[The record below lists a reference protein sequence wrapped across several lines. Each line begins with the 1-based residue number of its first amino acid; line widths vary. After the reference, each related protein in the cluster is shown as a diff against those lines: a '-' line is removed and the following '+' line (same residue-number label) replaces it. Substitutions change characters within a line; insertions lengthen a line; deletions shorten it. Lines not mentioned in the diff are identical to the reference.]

1 MVRSNGVRLVHWLA
15 SRTLASNFFHQ
26 SKYSIYET
34 VCKGAYRNFNT
45 GVCNPSRILGNYSS
59 KNVSQKNW
67 LLLGALN
74 ANWGTARSIHSTASL
89 AKDYYDVLGVS
100 RNANASEIKKAYY
113 GLAKKLHPDTN
124 KDDPEAEKK
133 FQEVQR
139 AYEVLKDDEMRQQY
153 DQVGH
158 EAYVQQG
165 DGGFPNDFHNPFK
178 DFFRDNIF
186 EDFFSRRL
194 GGEDVKVSLELS
206 FMEAVQGSTKT
217 LTFQTHVA
225 CEPCGGRGV
234 APGVKPEK
242 CSRCKGLGTISMQQG
257 LFMVQITCPQCHGER
272 ETVPYICKSCRG
284 KRVVLGTKSVK
295 LNILPGVDSD
305 ETIKVSRSGGADP
318 DGNQPGDLYVV
329 IKVREDPVFRREGA
343 DIHVDAVLSITQAI
357 LGGTIQV
364 PTLTGDVVLKIRPGT
379 QPAQKVVLKK
389 KG

>member
-1 MVRSNGVRLVHWLA
+1 MPIGAQLDQFIALVECPWITWQLV
-15 SRTLASNFFHQ
+15 L
-26 SKYSIYET
+26 
-34 VCKGAYRNFNT
+34 T
-45 GVCNPSRILGNYSS
+45 G
-59 KNVSQKNW
+59 
-67 LLLGALN
+67 
-74 ANWGTARSIHSTASL
+74 
-89 AKDYYDVLGVS
+89 
-100 RNANASEIKKAYY
+100 

-178 DFFRDNIF
+178 DFFRDNIRFF

-272 ETVPYICKSCRG
+272 ETVPHKYICKSCRG

-295 LNILPGVDSD
+295 LNIMPGVDND

-364 PTLTGDVVLKIRPGT
+364 PTLTGDVVLKVRPGT